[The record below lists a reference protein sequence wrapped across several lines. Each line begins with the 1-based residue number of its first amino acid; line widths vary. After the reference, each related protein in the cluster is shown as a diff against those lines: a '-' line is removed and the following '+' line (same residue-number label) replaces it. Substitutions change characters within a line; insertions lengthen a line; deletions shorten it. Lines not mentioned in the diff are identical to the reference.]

1 MRTVVE
7 IILLF
12 LGMITLAFSIQHRR
26 LPRGVVEWL
35 VWIADIA
42 IIFLRVAGI

>member
-12 LGMITLAFSIQHRR
+12 LGMTTLAFSIQQKR
-26 LPRGVVEWL
+26 LPRGIAEWV
-35 VWIADIA
+35 VWIADIV
-42 IIFLRVAGI
+42 IIVLRVAGI